1 MALLIRDDSHKDEG
15 AAQGSL
21 SWQRAWARSAST
33 VTYMTYLDSMARR
46 RVPQAVVDMVL
57 ALLVTVGILAVPEQP
72 PAGAPLA
79 DPDSW
84 RLVLALL
91 SGLPLAVHRKCPLPV
106 LLTVVA
112 AVAALQACHYFPPL
126 VGPAGTSIGVP
137 HLGVSAVV
145 FLTAVRSARRVATIV
160 VTAVIPAV
168 AVAEALMEP
177 GFRTANAATMMI
189 LLIAAWALGRLS
201 GARKALAQD
210 AVQKAAA
217 LEREQHANARAAVAQ
232 ERARIARELHDI
244 VAHNV
249 SLMVVQTI
257 AADRVQDR
265 DGAKTHELHHV
276 IEQTGR
282 AAVGELRQLL
292 HVLRADENEDG
303 APSRQL
309 PQPTLQEIP
318 RLVESV
324 RTAGLDIDFTSR
336 GEPAQLPAGSELAV
350 YRVAQEAL
358 TNTLRHAGHT
368 RARLSLDWG
377 PDSSLTV
384 RVCDEGRRPGN
395 TLPTPRVAVKGAG
408 HGLVGM
414 RERIAAVGGA
424 LHVGPSPGGGFCVHA
439 TVPVPAEGDCGTTEG
454 EQAP

>member
-1 MALLIRDDSHKDEG
+1 
-15 AAQGSL
+15 
-21 SWQRAWARSAST
+21 
-33 VTYMTYLDSMARR
+33 MTYLDSIARR

-57 ALLVTVGILAVPEQP
+57 ALLVMVGGLAVPEQP
-72 PAGAPLA
+72 AGGPPLSH
-79 DPDSW
+79 PDTW

-91 SGLPLAVHRKCPLPV
+91 SGLPLAVHRKWPLAV
-106 LLTVVA
+106 LLSVA
-112 AVAALQACHYFPPL
+112 AAVGAMQACHYVPPP

-137 HLGVSAVV
+137 YLGVAVAT
-145 FLTAVRSARRVATIV
+145 FLTAVRSSRRVATIV

-168 AVAEALMEP
+168 AVAEALIEP
-177 GFRTANAATMMI
+177 GFRTANAVTTMI

-210 AVQKAAA
+210 AVEKAAA
-217 LEREQHANARAAVAQ
+217 LEREQDANARAAVAQ

-265 DGAKTHELHHV
+265 DAAKAHELHHI

-292 HVLRADENEDG
+292 HVLRTDENEDG
-303 APSRQL
+303 APGRQL
-309 PQPTLQEIP
+309 PQPTLREIP
-318 RLVESV
+318 RLVASV
-324 RTAGLDIDFTSR
+324 RTAGLDVDFTSR

-358 TNTLRHAGHT
+358 TNTLKHAGHT

-377 PDSSLTV
+377 TDRSLTV
-384 RVCDEGRRPGN
+384 RVCDEGRRPG
-395 TLPTPRVAVKGAG
+395 TILPTPRAAVRGAG

-414 RERIAAVGGA
+414 RERIAAIGGA
-424 LHVGPSPGGGFCVHA
+424 LHTGPRPDGGFCVHA
-439 TVPVPAEGDCGTTEG
+439 TVPVPAGSECGTTEG
-454 EQAP
+454 EQGP